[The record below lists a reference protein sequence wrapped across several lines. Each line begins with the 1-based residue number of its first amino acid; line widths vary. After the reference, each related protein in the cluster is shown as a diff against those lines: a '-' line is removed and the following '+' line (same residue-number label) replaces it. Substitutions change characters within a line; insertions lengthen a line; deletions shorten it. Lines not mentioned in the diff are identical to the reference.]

1 MLKKLKK
8 PQNKQWSQKEW
19 LLANK
24 ILYPHKKKVKI
35 DIFILTYL
43 ILSYLM
49 LFYLISVVHRFNLV
63 KMR

>member
-43 ILSYLM
+43 ILSYVI
-49 LFYLISVVHRFNLV
+49 LFNIRGA
-63 KMR
+63 